1 MVSQDQSRRLSQDR
15 SRRLSQEPSRRL
27 SQDPSLR
34 ISQDSSQRFQQD
46 SSQRLNQDQSRTSG
60 SLNSP
65 GFWSQNLNKSQNHF
79 QNATTLQNFQ
89 VDMNIIVIAILLVGI
104 FFQMIISPIAFF
116 KMSVWVRT

>member
-15 SRRLSQEPSRRL
+15 SRRLSQEPSRRQ

-34 ISQDSSQRFQQD
+34 ISQDSSH
-46 SSQRLNQDQSRTSG
+46 RLNQDQSRTSG
-60 SLNSP
+60 SLNSS
-65 GFWSQNLNKSQNHF
+65 GFWSQNLNNSQNHF

-89 VDMNIIVIAILLVGI
+89 VDMNIIVIAILQVGI